1 MKRSFFIFLSIA
13 LALGRLCGYAA
24 GKTVTTAKIY
34 LNPGHGSWGPN
45 DRPMATIPY
54 PFLASTGRPDTCGF
68 YESNTNLWKVLRM
81 RQALL
86 DLGMKSSNI
95 KLSRWANGPYP
106 YVAGAS
112 NAYKYNRNLSEI
124 CEEVDAWGAD
134 MFFSVHSDA
143 ASDGSTAN
151 RSLYIYRGTDASN
164 YVAGSKAMAQAL
176 WTRAY
181 VGTNGIDYASSTST
195 NIRGDITFYGSSS
208 TRTGSNGNKYTG
220 YLGVLKHGIP
230 GFLAEGYC
238 HTYQPARHRAL
249 NSDYCGQEGVRY
261 SRGVADYFGWT
272 RDTKGYI
279 MGFVKDKSKSVNHSL
294 YTYKSGTR
302 AGDEYW
308 PVMGATVSLYQDGT
322 LVDTYTTDNNYNGV
336 FVFER
341 LDPGNYTVIVRASG
355 YNDHTENVTVTANET
370 TYPRIYVTPGSGT
383 DPEPQPTEKIK
394 GIFAYNLNLTKGENS
409 SYTFSFNANSDA
421 LSGRIIFTDSISGET
436 IGSILLDEVK
446 EGPNSFAITNDRLP
460 ENAGQEQVLNW
471 SVELTGKPIT
481 AITRLNDTGSA
492 FNYTRASV
500 TVDNSP
506 ESNYFGSVYVN
517 DLKTRNASSSN
528 AGNRDNGIYR
538 YNPLWQRENTTPY
551 TGNMAWDNNFRIT
564 TDYRGTLYIPDF
576 GDNHSGVY
584 IAHPDHLGDT
594 WQNLFAGSR
603 TVSGDLAGLITNNGV
618 NTGSS
623 SPSAYVCGSGADSK
637 LYVALEDMDNRV
649 YCYDLGSQMDADG
662 NLPTKWYTEPE
673 LVHTKTDLK
682 YTNKNVIAQADG
694 AVWIAENLYITSG
707 SLENLA
713 TQPALRYITP
723 RHDDYWS
730 YATNSNTP
738 VTNLNGCAGGG
749 FVITPDNKQI
759 IIVDG
764 DGVLQFF
771 NVNDSNRDKPL
782 LTWQRSFTA
791 DARDSGCTTVGGG
804 RVPNGVYQM
813 AFDWGGNLYVAGG
826 SLGIYSIPTTDNR
839 HVTPAKKAMTLTKG
853 EVIIPEPEP
862 YVVKK
867 DIDTYADNDNLSLTS
882 DWVRSVKEEYDNIV
896 FDESGI
902 RNRGFAVSGDKV
914 FVTARSENAT
924 DADLFLL
931 TLDRYTGETLGRLD
945 LSHDANVELYGCND
959 VLIDAAGNM
968 VISNLTT
975 DLATAPLQLF
985 KVDTITGNVQR
996 VAQLSTTISGIRLD
1010 HCNIV
1015 GDVTSGNFTVMAA
1028 QASGKRLLSWAVT
1041 DGQATDPVVVEAQT
1055 FYPATATHFG
1065 IAPRIYPTDATHAY
1079 VTGSTVHPTL
1089 YNLTDGSIIDSFGN
1103 NEEIKPNGLNANGL
1117 TTFSMG
1123 QRRFMVYPSE
1133 DYRNSEGNKFT
1144 LAVSESG
1151 DVKFTHLKKV
1161 FEFPTRGLGAVHSQT
1176 WGAPVSAEVSDDG
1189 HSAQIVVYVPGEG
1202 LASYTLGD
1210 LTEPV
1215 EEYVIKKDIDTYA
1228 DTLGLSL
1235 ASNWVRSV
1243 KSEYD
1248 NISFKGDG
1256 ILNRGFAMSGD
1267 VVYVSARDANAT
1279 DADISLLRFD
1289 RATGRTLTPL
1299 PLADAA
1305 RVPYYACNDVLTDAA
1320 GNVLVANLTLNIAT
1334 TALQL
1339 HVVDTITGGVTKVA
1353 ELIKTNAEGARID
1366 HCGVLGD
1373 VTSGNFTVMAAQA
1386 GGRQIISW
1394 TIEDGVVKKSNVVEV
1409 VALYP
1414 ATAANFGIAPR
1425 IFPVS
1430 DSTAYVSGSNT
1441 HLTLYHVNT
1450 GQILDSFEQNAAIT
1464 PVGIQAN
1471 GFAAFTLGGK
1481 SFMLYPDEDYRGAEG
1496 NKFMLAMSDDNS
1508 LQFAHLSPVY
1518 EFPKRGLGAVHS
1530 QTWGALIATESHQA
1544 DRSADIVVYVP
1555 GEGLASY
1562 SLALTKVTLRG
1573 DVNGDGVVSGADVTA
1588 LYGYLLDGKSV
1599 AGEPDVSGD
1608 GLVSGADVT
1617 ALYNILL
1624 NP

>member
-1 MKRSFFIFLSIA
+1 MRKLFILLLGIFFVAGTLH
-13 LALGRLCGYAA
+13 GTAA
-24 GKTVTTAKIY
+24 TKSVTSAKIY

-81 RQALL
+81 RLALL

-112 NAYKYNRNLSEI
+112 NATMYNRNLSEI

-143 ASDGSTAN
+143 ATDGSTAN
-151 RSLYIYRGTDASN
+151 RSLYLYRGTDASN

-195 NIRGDITFYGSSS
+195 NIRGDISFYGSSS

-272 RDTKGYI
+272 ADSKGYI
-279 MGFVKDKSKSVNHSL
+279 MGFVKDKSKSVNNSL

-322 LVDTYTTDNNYNGV
+322 LIDTYTTDNNYNGV

-341 LDPGNYTVIVRASG
+341 LNPGSYTLIVRANG
-355 YNDHTENVTVTANET
+355 YNDHTETVSVTANET

-383 DPEPQPTEKIK
+383 DPDPQPAEKIK
-394 GIFAYNLNLTKGENS
+394 GIFAYDLNLTKGENHS
-409 SYTFSFNANSDA
+409 FTFSFNANSDA
-421 LSGRIIFTDSISGET
+421 LGGRIIFTDSISGQT
-436 IGSILLDEVK
+436 IGSVALDEVK
-446 EGPNSFAITNDRLP
+446 EGQNSFTFTNDQLP
-460 ENAGQEQVLNW
+460 EAAGEDQVLNW

-492 FNYTRASV
+492 YNYTRASV

-506 ESNYFGSVYVN
+506 ESDYFGSIYVN
-517 DLKTRNASSSN
+517 DLKTRNSSSSN
-528 AGNRDNGIYR
+528 ANNRDNGIYR
-538 YNPLWQRENTTPY
+538 YNPLWQRENATPY

-564 TDYRGTLYIPDF
+564 TDYKGTLYIPDF
-576 GDNHSGVY
+576 GDNHSGVF
-584 IAHPDHLGDT
+584 IAYPDRMGDT
-594 WQNLFAGSR
+594 WQNFFAGSR

-623 SPSAYVCGSGADSK
+623 SPSAYVCGSGASSK
-637 LYVALEDMDNRV
+637 LYVSLEDMDNRV
-649 YCYDLGSQMDADG
+649 YCYDLGSQMDENG
-662 NLPTKWYTEPE
+662 NLPAKWYTEPE
-673 LVHTKTDLK
+673 LVHNKTDLK
-682 YTNKNVIAQADG
+682 YTNKNVIAQEDG

-707 SLENLA
+707 SQDNLA

-723 RHDDYWS
+723 LHDDYWS

-738 VTNLNGCAGGG
+738 VTNLKGCAGGG
-749 FVITPDNKQI
+749 FVITPDGSQI

-771 NVNDSNRDKPL
+771 NVGGTREKPL
-782 LTWQRSFTA
+782 LSWQKSFTA
-791 DARDSGCTTVGGG
+791 DARDSGCTSVGGG

-826 SLGIYSIPTTDNR
+826 SLGVYSMPTNSNT
-839 HVTPAKKAMTLTKG
+839 HVTPAKRSMTLTKG
-853 EVIIPEPEP
+853 EVVIPEPEP
-862 YVVKK
+862 YVIKK
-867 DIDTYADNDNLSLTS
+867 DIDTYDDNEDLSLTS
-882 DWVRSVKEEYDNIV
+882 DWVRSVKEEYNNIV

-914 FVTARSENAT
+914 FIAARSENAT

-931 TLDRYTGETLGRLD
+931 TLDRLTGESLGRIN
-945 LSHDANVELYGCND
+945 LSSEAQVELYGCND
-959 VLIDAAGNM
+959 VLIDDAGHM
-968 VISNLTT
+968 VISSLTT
-975 DLATAPLQLF
+975 DLASAPLQLF
-985 KVDTITGNVQR
+985 QVDTITGGVQR
-996 VAQLSTTISGIRLD
+996 VAQLTTTISGVRID

-1015 GDVTSGNFTVMAA
+1015 GDVATGNFTVVAA
-1028 QASGKRLLSWAVT
+1028 QASGKRLFTWTVA
-1041 DGQATDPVVVEAQT
+1041 GGEAGEPIVVEAQA

-1065 IAPRIYPTDATHAY
+1065 IAPRIYPVDATHAY
-1079 VTGSTVHPTL
+1079 ITGSTVHPTL
-1089 YNLTDGSIIDSFGN
+1089 YDLTDGFLIDSFSN
-1103 NEEIKPNGLNANGL
+1103 NEEIKPNGLYANGL
-1117 TTFSMG
+1117 TTFTMG
-1123 QRRFMVYPSE
+1123 SRQFMVYPSE
-1133 DYRNSEGNKFT
+1133 DYRSAEGNKFI
-1144 LAVSESG
+1144 LAVSDSG
-1151 DVKFTHLKKV
+1151 DVAFEHLRKV
-1161 FEFPTRGLGAVHSQT
+1161 FEFPKRGLGAVHSQT
-1176 WGAPVSAEVSDDG
+1176 WGAPISAEVSEDG
-1189 HSAQIVVYVPGEG
+1189 RSAQIVVYVPGEG

-1210 LTEPV
+1210 LSPEPV

-1228 DTLGLSL
+1228 DTLNLSL

-1243 KSEYD
+1243 KDEYD
-1248 NISFKGDG
+1248 NIEFEQQG
-1256 ILNRGFAMSGD
+1256 ILNRGFAVSGD
-1267 VVYVSARDANAT
+1267 VVYVSNRSANAT
-1279 DADISLLRFD
+1279 DADISLMRFD
-1289 RATGRTLTPL
+1289 RTTGRSLE
-1299 PLADAA
+1299 PLALDNEAC
-1305 RVPYYACNDVLTDAA
+1305 VPYYACNDVLTDNG
-1320 GNVLVANLTLNIAT
+1320 GNLLVANLSLNIAT
-1334 TALQL
+1334 TPLQL
-1339 HVVDTITGGVTKVA
+1339 FVVDTITGNVTKVA
-1353 ELIKTNAEGARID
+1353 ELAKANAEGARID
-1366 HCGVLGD
+1366 HCGVWGN
-1373 VTSGNFTVMAAQA
+1373 VTSGNFIVMAAQA
-1386 GGRQIISW
+1386 SSKRVVTWTVEGGEV
-1394 TIEDGVVKKSNVVEV
+1394 TKSNVVEV
-1409 VALYP
+1409 AALYP
-1414 ATAANFGIAPR
+1414 ATASNFGIAPR
-1425 IFPVS
+1425 IFPTS
-1430 DSTAYVSGSNT
+1430 DTTAYVSGSST

-1450 GQILDSFEQNAAIT
+1450 GDILDSFANNADLT

-1471 GFAAFTLGGK
+1471 GYAAFSLSGK
-1481 SFMLYPDEDYRGAEG
+1481 RFMLFPNEDYRGNEG
-1496 NKFMLAMSDDNS
+1496 NKFMLAMSDGNT
-1508 LQFAHLSPVY
+1508 LEFAHLTPVY

-1530 QTWGALIATESHQA
+1530 QTWGALIAAEPNEA
-1544 DRSADIVVYVP
+1544 DRTADITVYVP

-1562 SLALTKVTLRG
+1562 TLTVNVTELRG

-1588 LYGYLLDGKSV
+1588 LYNVLLDNAEV
-1599 AGEPDVSGD
+1599 AGDADVNGD
-1608 GLVSGADVT
+1608 GVISGADVT
-1617 ALYNILL
+1617 ALYNLLL
-1624 NP
+1624 N